1 MTDRELLRH
10 IERSPGARVGY
21 KQLVREF
28 GLGGGRERRLLL
40 EHLARL
46 TAAGQLL
53 KTDREQWSIARVAQT
68 RDNLIA
74 GRLDLHRDGFGFVRV
89 TGQKDAGESTDVFIP
104 PPEINGAMPGDQVL
118 VELAPSRGGADATR
132 RQGRIVRVLTRR
144 NPTIVGIFHYA
155 ANPRQTGHQVLAF
168 DEKLTQPILIP
179 LDSPLPEPR
188 ATLRSPHRVL
198 GEEAQAQ
205 IREYPDLEGLVVD
218 VEVTEWPTAT
228 RTPRGRVVEV
238 LGRQDD
244 FGVDVEMV
252 IRKHQL
258 PRVFP
263 SDVLAEARSVA
274 HLDPAIVMGRRD
286 FRDRT
291 IVTIDGET
299 ARDFDDAVEVR
310 EHPDGTWELDVHI
323 ADVAEYVRPAT
334 ALDLEARLRGTSVY
348 FPDRA
353 IPMLPQELSSGICSL
368 RPNEDRLVLSCLM
381 RIDAAGEITSYEVCE
396 GVIRSARRMTYT
408 AVAAILNRDSDS
420 DSDAHEAARS
430 EYATLVPHFE
440 AMERLARLLNAKR
453 DRRGSIDFDLP
464 EPTIQFDASGAMQ
477 GVTRATRSWA
487 NRLIEEFML
496 SANESVA
503 SWLSE
508 HAPSIYRIHEKPDPK
523 RILDFEDI
531 AAGFG
536 YSLGLG
542 NLPVKRFAM
551 KHEQRERQHSTRR
564 DGRERSTH
572 RSAHEVPEDLPVT
585 PQMYQR
591 LARRIAGKPEER
603 ILSYLMLRSL
613 KQARYAEENEGHFA
627 LAAGFYTHFT
637 SPIRRYPDLIVHR
650 TAKVLLR
657 LGVSGRG
664 TLRTGAPTEFR
675 AALGSGIAAET
686 AYTHTENAGLPYALL
701 DSQANAS
708 QPSSRIAALDGKRRR
723 RRVGSES
730 SAVSSREPASS
741 YGDDGSNIPELTDGS
756 SRAERTTAEASAT
769 PDPTALLPAAEL
781 SAIATES
788 SEAERRADAAER
800 ELVEWK
806 KIRFMATRVGEE
818 FDGLILNCTKYGL
831 FVELHELFV
840 EGLVPIQSLGEL
852 DGDQYTYRENTR
864 EILGETW
871 RRRFRMGQSVRVLLE
886 RVNAVEKR
894 LQFAIVP
901 GADEASAPSRFGKF
915 PKKPASATGKVANS
929 KKGKKS
935 MQGSTAKHRIPAPK
949 GTGKK
954 GKRKR

>member
-1 MTDRELLRH
+1 LTDRELLRQ
-10 IERSPGARVGY
+10 IERSPGAKVGY

-46 TAAGQLL
+46 TASGQLL
-53 KTDREQWSIARVAQT
+53 QLEREQWSIARAAQKPSQTHSLT
-68 RDNLIA
+68 RDNLVA

-89 TGQKDAGESTDVFIP
+89 TGAASGDKSSDIFIP

-118 VELAPSRGGADATR
+118 VELAPSRGGADPTRGSADTSR
-132 RQGRIVRVLTRR
+132 RQGRIARILTRR

-155 ANPRQTGHQVLAF
+155 NNPRQQGHQVVAF

-179 LDSPLPEPR
+179 LDTPLPEPR

-198 GEEAQAQ
+198 GEEAAAQ
-205 IREYPDLEGLVVD
+205 IAEYPDLEGLVVD

-228 RTPRGRVVEV
+228 RVPRGRVSEV

-258 PRVFP
+258 PRLFP
-263 SDVLAEARSVA
+263 DAVLSEARSVA
-274 HLDPAIVMGRRD
+274 FLDQKKTRDRQD
-286 FRDRT
+286 FRNRT

-310 EHPDGTWELDVHI
+310 ERPDGTWELDVHI
-323 ADVAEYVRPAT
+323 ADVAEYVQPDT

-368 RPNEDRLVLSCLM
+368 KPDEDRLVLSCRM
-381 RIDAAGEITSYEVCE
+381 TIDADGEITGYTVCE

-408 AVAAILNRDSDS
+408 QVAAVLEGDGTEGAR
-420 DSDAHEAARS
+420 AARA
-430 EYATLVPHFE
+430 EFAPLVLHFE
-440 AMERLARLLNAKR
+440 AMQRLAQILNRKR

-464 EPTIQFDASGAMQ
+464 EPSIQFDAHGAMQ
-477 GVTRATRSWA
+477 GVTRATRNWA
-487 NRLIEEFML
+487 HRLIEEFML
-496 SANESVA
+496 AANESVA

-508 HAPSIYRIHEKPDPK
+508 HAPALYRIHEKPDPK

-536 YSLGLG
+536 YSLGIG
-542 NLPVKRFAM
+542 NLPVKRFTM
-551 KHEQRERQHSTRR
+551 KHEQRENRHRTER
-564 DGRERSTH
+564 DGRGRTTH
-572 RSAHEVPEDLPVT
+572 RAAHEVPDELPVT

-591 LARRIAGKPEER
+591 LAQKIAGKPEER

-613 KQARYAEENEGHFA
+613 KQARYSEENDGHFA
-627 LAAGFYTHFT
+627 LAAGYYTHFT

-650 TAKVLLR
+650 VSKALLR
-657 LGVSGRG
+657 AGTSGAGVPRSGE
-664 TLRTGAPTEFR
+664 PHEFR
-675 AALGSGIAAET
+675 FAIE
-686 AYTHTENAGLPYALL
+686 
-701 DSQANAS
+701 
-708 QPSSRIAALDGKRRR
+708 
-723 RRVGSES
+723 
-730 SAVSSREPASS
+730 SREHAEGSKAIVARPQEVPIPAM
-741 YGDDGSNIPELTDGS
+741 EL
-756 SRAERTTAEASAT
+756 A
-769 PDPTALLPAAEL
+769 
-781 SAIATES
+781 AIATES
-788 SEAERRADAAER
+788 SESERRADAAER

-806 KIRFMATRVGEE
+806 KIRFMAGRVGEE
-818 FDGLILNCTKYGL
+818 FDGLILNATKYGL
-831 FVELHELFV
+831 FVELNELFV
-840 EGLVPIQSLGEL
+840 EGLVPVQSLGEL

-864 EILGETW
+864 EIIGETW
-871 RRRFRMGQSVRVLLE
+871 KRRFRMGQSVRVLLE
-886 RVNAVEKR
+886 RVNAQEKR

-901 GADEASAPSRFGKF
+901 SAEEAAAPSRFAKFYGK
-915 PKKPASATGKVANS
+915 KAKPAKGK
-929 KKGKKS
+929 KKKS
-935 MQGSTAKHRIPAPK
+935 MQASTSKHRIPAPK

-954 GKRKR
+954 PKRKR

>member
-10 IERSPGARVGY
+10 IERLPGAKAGY

-46 TAAGQLL
+46 TASGQLL
-53 KTDREQWSIARVAQT
+53 QLEREQWSIARAAHT
-68 RDNLIA
+68 RDNLVA

-89 TGQKDAGESTDVFIP
+89 TGETSGDKSSDVFIP

-118 VELAPSRGGADATR
+118 VELAPGRGGADADR

-155 ANPRQTGHQVLAF
+155 RNPRQQGHQVVAF

-179 LDSPLPEPR
+179 FDAPLPEPR

-198 GEEAQAQ
+198 GEEAVAQ
-205 IREYPDLEGLVVD
+205 IAEYPDLEGLVVD

-228 RTPRGRVVEV
+228 RVPRGRVSEV

-244 FGVDVEMV
+244 FGVDVEMI

-258 PRVFP
+258 PRIFP
-263 SDVLAEARSVA
+263 DGVLDEARAVA
-274 HLDPAIVMGRRD
+274 FLDEEKTSGRQD
-286 FRDRT
+286 FRGRT

-310 EHPDGTWELDVHI
+310 ERPDGAWELDVHI
-323 ADVAEYVRPAT
+323 ADVAEYVQPGT

-353 IPMLPQELSSGICSL
+353 VPMLPQELSSGICSL
-368 RPNEDRLVLSCLM
+368 KPDEDRLVLSCRM
-381 RIDAAGEITSYEVCE
+381 TIDAAGEITGYTVCE

-408 AVAAILNRDSDS
+408 QVAAVLEDD
-420 DSDAHEAARS
+420 EAARA
-430 EYATLVPHFE
+430 EFAPLVPHFE
-440 AMERLARLLNAKR
+440 AMQRLAQILNRKR

-464 EPTIQFDASGAMQ
+464 EPSIQFDAHGAME
-477 GVTRATRSWA
+477 GVTRATRNWA
-487 NRLIEEFML
+487 HRLIEEFML
-496 SANESVA
+496 AANESVA

-508 HAPSIYRIHEKPDPK
+508 HAPALYRIHEKPDPK

-536 YSLGLG
+536 YSLGIG
-542 NLPVKRFAM
+542 NLPVKRFTM
-551 KHEQRERQHSTRR
+551 KHEQRENRHKTDR
-564 DGRERSTH
+564 DGRSRSTH
-572 RSAHEVPEDLPVT
+572 RAAHEVPEDLPVT

-591 LARRIAGKPEER
+591 LAQKIAGKPEER

-613 KQARYAEENEGHFA
+613 KQARYSEENDGHFA
-627 LAAGFYTHFT
+627 LAAGYYTHFT
-637 SPIRRYPDLIVHR
+637 SPIRRYPDLIVHCVSK
-650 TAKVLLR
+650 ALLR
-657 LGVSGRG
+657 AGVSGAGIPRRG
-664 TLRTGAPTEFR
+664 EPHEFR
-675 AALGSGIAAET
+675 VATGTREDADGDKIIVAPPQPIPIPV
-686 AYTHTENAGLPYALL
+686 TELA
-701 DSQANAS
+701 
-708 QPSSRIAALDGKRRR
+708 
-723 RRVGSES
+723 
-730 SAVSSREPASS
+730 
-741 YGDDGSNIPELTDGS
+741 
-756 SRAERTTAEASAT
+756 
-769 PDPTALLPAAEL
+769 
-781 SAIATES
+781 AIATES
-788 SEAERRADAAER
+788 SESERRADAAER

-806 KIRFMATRVGEE
+806 KIRFMSGRVGEE
-818 FDGLILNCTKYGL
+818 FDGLILNATKYGL
-831 FVELHELFV
+831 FVELNELFV

-864 EILGETW
+864 EIIGETW
-871 RRRFRMGQSVRVLLE
+871 KRRFRLGQSVRVLLE

-894 LQFAIVP
+894 LQFAVVP
-901 GADEASAPSRFGKF
+901 GAEEAAAPSRFSRVYGKAK
-915 PKKPASATGKVANS
+915 PGKAAKK
-929 KKGKKS
+929 KKS
-935 MQGSTAKHRIPAPK
+935 MQASTPKHRIPAPK

-954 GKRKR
+954 PKRKR